1 MELHI
6 KANPGTKRRDLLGRL
21 NYALAAKERGVTCA
35 CGQPLWVI
43 GSAEAGLGCFRCI
56 TGEPVPDND
65 YEIELAKDAAQQVH
79 APDRQKAALLGSH
92 AASRRGGG

>member
-1 MELHI
+1 MSVTGFSPISLEEYMELHI

-56 TGEPVPDND
+56 TGEPAPDND
-65 YEIELAKDAAQQVH
+65 YEIEV
-79 APDRQKAALLGSH
+79 R
-92 AASRRGGG
+92 